1 MLKKPNRL
9 TKRGSFAYVYRAGSR
24 RSERA
29 LTLMFV
35 NSKGGVRAGFSVPNK
50 VGKAVVRNT
59 LKRRLRA
66 AFRSFLPDIRPAQI
80 VFAARP
86 GAERMPYAE
95 LRSVMERLLC
105 AGGLYEKKDAENS
118 DRYSDV

>member
-9 TKRGSFAYVYRAGSR
+9 TKRGSFAYVYRNGSR

-66 AFRSFLPDIRPAQI
+66 AFRSFCPMY
-80 VFAARP
+80 ARRRSCLRRGRAP
-86 GAERMPYAE
+86 NACRMP
-95 LRSVMERLLC
+95 SCVP
-105 AGGLYEKKDAENS
+105 
-118 DRYSDV
+118 